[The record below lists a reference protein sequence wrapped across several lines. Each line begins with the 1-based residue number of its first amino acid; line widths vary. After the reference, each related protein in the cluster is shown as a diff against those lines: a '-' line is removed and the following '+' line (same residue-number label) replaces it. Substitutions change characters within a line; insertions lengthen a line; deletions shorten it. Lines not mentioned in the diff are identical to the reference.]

1 MSARDN
7 AVHNPSDD
15 RSVTSGEVEK
25 LGIVITRI
33 IIVAFEDSTR
43 VLAMIYN
50 NLIIRARYERD
61 IN

>member
-15 RSVTSGEVEK
+15 RSVTSGKVEK
-25 LGIVITRI
+25 LGIAITRI

-43 VLAMIYN
+43 VDSRQFIT
-50 NLIIRARYERD
+50 I
-61 IN
+61 